1 MSETRFHVRVERDF
15 KQGDDYISNRHAPG
29 TFNRLRPL
37 SSSVVAVVVRTGTLD
52 GDLGLVLDRSF

>member
-1 MSETRFHVRVERDF
+1 MERDF

-37 SSSVVAVVVRTGTLD
+37 SSSVVAVVVKTGTID
-52 GDLGLVLDRSF
+52 GGLGLFWIGHSEVL